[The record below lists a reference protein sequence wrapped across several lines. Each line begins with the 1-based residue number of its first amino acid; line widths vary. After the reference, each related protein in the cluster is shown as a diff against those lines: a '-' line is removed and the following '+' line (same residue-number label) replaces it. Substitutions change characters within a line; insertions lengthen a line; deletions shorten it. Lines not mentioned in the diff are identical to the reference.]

1 MGPDNTKSYQRFVFA
16 ISDAT
21 GKTCETVVQAA
32 LSQFKTTQ
40 IILKT
45 ISNVRSIE
53 QINEVID
60 MALVVDGIIIYT
72 MVSTDLRQKLSEL
85 GRLHAVPTVDILG
98 PVLTRFTD
106 FLEISPLAQPGLF
119 RQLDS
124 DYFKRIEALDYT
136 IKHDDGIGVSTLN
149 EAEIVILGVSR
160 TTKTPVSIYL
170 SYRGW
175 KVANIPVIPDFT
187 LPKELFSIDQDK
199 IIGLNINPNRLHLI
213 RMERQSKLNDYDLG
227 DYTDPEKIKS
237 EIASGLRLYQEN
249 SWPVVNVTYKSI
261 EETAT
266 DIMRI
271 IFAKKGTKKG
281 KM

>member
-1 MGPDNTKSYQRFVFA
+1 MGPVTNKSYQRYVYA

-32 LSQFKTTQ
+32 LSQFKTTR

-45 ISNVRSIE
+45 ISNVRSLK
-53 QINEVID
+53 QINKVVE
-60 MALVVDGIIIYT
+60 MAVAVDGIIIYT
-72 MVSTDLRQKLSEL
+72 MVSTELRQKLSEL

-106 FLEISPLAQPGLF
+106 FFEISPLAQPGLF

-124 DYFKRIEALDYT
+124 DYFKRIESLDYT
-136 IKHDDGIGVSTLN
+136 IKHDDGIGVSALN

-175 KVANIPVIPDFT
+175 KVANIPIILDFQ
-187 LPKELFSIDQDK
+187 LPEELFSIDQDK
-199 IIGLNINPNRLHLI
+199 IIGLNINSNRLHLI
-213 RMERQSKLNDYDLG
+213 RMERQSKLNNYDLG

-237 EIASGLRLYQEN
+237 EIAYGLRIYQEN
-249 SWPVVNVTYKSI
+249 CWPVVNVTYKSI

-271 IFAKKGTKKG
+271 IYARKGIKKG

>member
-1 MGPDNTKSYQRFVFA
+1 MGHVTNKSYQRYVYA

-32 LSQFKTTQ
+32 LSQFKTTR

-45 ISNVRSIE
+45 ISNVRSLK
-53 QINEVID
+53 QINKVVE
-60 MALVVDGIIIYT
+60 MAVAVDGIIIYT
-72 MVSTDLRQKLSEL
+72 MVSTELRQKLSEM

-106 FLEISPLAQPGLF
+106 FFEISPLAQPGLF

-124 DYFKRIEALDYT
+124 DYFKRIESLDYT
-136 IKHDDGIGVSTLN
+136 IKHDDGIGVSALN

-175 KVANIPVIPDFT
+175 KVANIPVIPGFQ
-187 LPKELFSIDQDK
+187 LPEELFSIDQDK

-213 RMERQSKLNDYDLG
+213 RMERQSKLNNYDLG

-237 EIASGLRLYQEN
+237 EIAYGLRIYQEN
-249 SWPVVNVTYKSI
+249 CWPVVSVTYKSI

-271 IFAKKGTKKG
+271 IYAKKGIKKG

>member
-1 MGPDNTKSYQRFVFA
+1 MEQEGRSYQRYVFA

-21 GKTCETVVQAA
+21 GKTCETVIQAA
-32 LSQFKTTQ
+32 LSQFKTTR
-40 IILKT
+40 IIFKT
-45 ISNVRSIE
+45 VSNVRSLK
-53 QINEVID
+53 QINDIIQKAV
-60 MALVVDGIIIYT
+60 AVDGIIIYT
-72 MVSTDLRQKLSEL
+72 MVSTELRQKLSEL

-106 FLEISPLAQPGLF
+106 YLEISPLAQPGLF
-119 RQLDS
+119 RHLDS
-124 DYFKRIEALDYT
+124 EYFKRIEAVDYT
-136 IKHDDGIGVSTLN
+136 IKHDDGVGVADLE

-175 KVANIPVIPDFT
+175 KVANIPVIVDFN
-187 LPKELFSIDQDK
+187 LPNELFSTDQDK
-199 IIGLNINPNRLHLI
+199 VIGLTINPNRLHLI
-213 RMERQSKLNDYDLG
+213 RMERQSKLNNYDLG

-237 EIASGLRLYQEN
+237 EIAFGLRIYQEN
-249 SWPVVNVTYKSI
+249 GWPVVNVSHKSI

-271 IFAKKGTKKG
+271 IYAKTGLKKG

>member
-1 MGPDNTKSYQRFVFA
+1 MTEISKKTYQRYVFA

-40 IILKT
+40 IILQT
-45 ISNVRSIE
+45 ISNVRSLK
-53 QINEVID
+53 QINEIIEK
-60 MALVVDGIIIYT
+60 ATAVDGIIVYT
-72 MVSTDLRQKLSEL
+72 MVSTELRQKLSEM

-98 PVLTRFTD
+98 PVLTRFSD

-119 RQLDS
+119 RHLDS
-124 DYFKRIEALDYT
+124 EYFKRIEAVDYT
-136 IKHDDGIGVSTLN
+136 IKHDDGVGISTLDQ
-149 EAEIVILGVSR
+149 AEIVILGVSR

-175 KVANIPVIPDFT
+175 KVANIPVILNYD
-187 LPKELFSIDQDK
+187 LPKELLSIDQDK
-199 IIGLNINPNRLHLI
+199 IIGLTINATRLHLI
-213 RMERQSKLNDYDLG
+213 RMERQTRLDNHDLG
-227 DYTDPEKIKS
+227 DYTDPEKIKA
-237 EIASGLRLYQEN
+237 EIAYGMRWYQEN
-249 SWPVVNVTYKSI
+249 NWPVVNVTYKSI

-271 IFAKKGTKKG
+271 IYAKKGVKKG
-281 KM
+281 RM

>member
-1 MGPDNTKSYQRFVFA
+1 MGPVTNKSYQRYVYA

-32 LSQFKTTQ
+32 LSQFKTTR

-45 ISNVRSIE
+45 ISNVRSLK
-53 QINEVID
+53 QINKVVE
-60 MALVVDGIIIYT
+60 MAVAVDGIIIYT
-72 MVSTDLRQKLSEL
+72 MVSTELRQKLSEL

-106 FLEISPLAQPGLF
+106 FFEISPLAQPGLF

-124 DYFKRIEALDYT
+124 DYFKRIESLDYT
-136 IKHDDGIGVSTLN
+136 IKHDDGIGVSALN

-175 KVANIPVIPDFT
+175 KVANIPIILDFQ
-187 LPKELFSIDQDK
+187 LPEELFSIDQDK

-213 RMERQSKLNDYDLG
+213 RMERQSKLNNCDLG

-237 EIASGLRLYQEN
+237 EIAYGLRIYQEN
-249 SWPVVNVTYKSI
+249 CWPVVNVTYKSI

-271 IFAKKGTKKG
+271 IYARKGIKKG